1 MTEVDKASDKMVKVL
16 KDIENIKKFYL
27 GAVVKKIKGDGV
39 STATVL
45 ELNTPL
51 DGMIPQF
58 ENSKAKI
65 LWSGNTIQIIKLSEL
80 EVVKSE
86 ISDCEYIAIH
96 EADFPME
103 FGDYHN
109 PIVFLQLLMWVD
121 RMYPKYK
128 YIDMITDTD
137 TSFRPFI
144 VLELKR

>member
-1 MTEVDKASDKMVKVL
+1 MTEVDKANDKMVKVL
-16 KDIENIKKFYL
+16 KDIENIKKFHL

-45 ELNTPL
+45 ELNIPL
-51 DGMIPQF
+51 NDMIPQF

-65 LWSGNTIQIIKLSEL
+65 LWSGNTTQIIKLSEL

-86 ISDCEYIAIH
+86 ISDCGYMAIH

-103 FGDYHN
+103 FGDYRN
-109 PIVFLQLLMWVD
+109 PIVFVQLLMWVD

-128 YIDMITDTD
+128 YIDMITDTP
-137 TSFRPFI
+137 FKPFI